1 MDCEIF
7 YKSPDGVDENFV
19 AECIDAE
26 TLNAFAEK
34 AQELN
39 LSLEQAKGVWDF
51 LVKGAAELCAE
62 INAKCDA
69 YYDDVRGEME
79 ARYGAAL
86 PQKERA
92 IADLIN
98 RCGGKAFADLL
109 VRSGVGNRRETVEFF
124 MNLIDSANEDARLI
138 GDRVVPVAD
147 AAQIKEEIARL
158 SAQPAYMRASHP
170 DHARCVDKVFN
181 LRKRL
186 FNED

>member
-1 MDCEIF
+1 MNCEIF
-7 YKSPDGVDENFV
+7 YKSPDGVAKNFV
-19 AECIDAE
+19 AEYVDEE

-39 LSLEQAKGVWDF
+39 LSPEQAKGVWDF
-51 LVKGAAELCAE
+51 LIRGAAELCAE

-69 YYDDVRGEME
+69 YYDGVRGELE
-79 ARYGAAL
+79 ERYGALL
-86 PQKERA
+86 PQKERE

-98 RCGGKAFADLL
+98 RYGGREFADLL
-109 VRSGVGNRRETVEFF
+109 VKSGIGNRRETVGFF
-124 MNLIDSANEDARLI
+124 MNLIDAANEDDRLI
-138 GDRVVPVAD
+138 GDKAVPVAD

-158 SAQPAYMRASHP
+158 SAQKAYMQANHP
-170 DHARCVDKVFN
+170 DHARCVDQVFN